1 MYRQEDKCININVT
15 IFFFKSL
22 LILSCTGTQEQN
34 YTGTGGTDAITRS
47 LTSTIGSTKFR
58 DLRLMLNCY
67 NDVMECC
74 GDVTICCGDVTKCC
88 GDVTICFT
96 LYSSSIISILVPVSV
111 RPLRISLCFSVI
123 HLFSNYPQ

>member
-1 MYRQEDKCININVT
+1 MIYDGAVHWQEDKCINVT

-67 NDVMECC
+67 DDVMKRCGDVMERC
-74 GDVTICCGDVTKCC
+74 GDVTKCCGDVTKCC
-88 GDVTICFT
+88 GDVTIC
-96 LYSSSIISILVPVSV
+96 
-111 RPLRISLCFSVI
+111 CG
-123 HLFSNYPQ
+123 QW